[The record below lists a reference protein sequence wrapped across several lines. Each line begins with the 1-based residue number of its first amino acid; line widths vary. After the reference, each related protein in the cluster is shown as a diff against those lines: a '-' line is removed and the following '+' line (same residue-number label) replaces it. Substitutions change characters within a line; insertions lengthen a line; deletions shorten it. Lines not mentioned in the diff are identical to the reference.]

1 MSFQIDKLRSQA
13 DEQEATLLAQEEE
26 VHGKQKE
33 LDRLKE
39 EEKTLLEDIKK
50 SEKEIERLE
59 LDLIVVHELAEE
71 VSLKAIQVS
80 LKQRL
85 TLFTRKCLGFEK
97 ERLQIIESCLVIGV
111 CGHSLIRHLLTG
123 HLLSDIC

>member
-1 MSFQIDKLRSQA
+1 M
-13 DEQEATLLAQEEE
+13 LAQEEE

-59 LDLIVVHELAEE
+59 QDLGIASDLAEE
-71 VSLKAIQVS
+71 VRRQSCFPCA
-80 LKQRL
+80 RL
-85 TLFTRKCLGFEK
+85 IHTVTASQTPFTAP
-97 ERLQIIESCLVIGV
+97 
-111 CGHSLIRHLLTG
+111 
-123 HLLSDIC
+123 

>member
-1 MSFQIDKLRSQA
+1 MPFQIDKLLSQA

-71 VSLKAIQVS
+71 VSLKFNS
-80 LKQRL
+80 NNFK
-85 TLFTRKCLGFEK
+85 LFPHEN
-97 ERLQIIESCLVIGV
+97 V
-111 CGHSLIRHLLTG
+111 
-123 HLLSDIC
+123 

>member
-1 MSFQIDKLRSQA
+1 MTGEDILRWYFENHLSSSRHSFICDSDEIVSFQIDKLRSQA

-39 EEKTLLEDIKK
+39 EEKSLLEDIKK

-71 VSLKAIQVS
+71 VSLKANIVS
-80 LKQRL
+80 LKYR
-85 TLFTRKCLGFEK
+85 
-97 ERLQIIESCLVIGV
+97 QIIHTHRGGAL
-111 CGHSLIRHLLTG
+111 
-123 HLLSDIC
+123 

>member
-1 MSFQIDKLRSQA
+1 MAWLWLRWNLSFQIDKLRSQA

-71 VSLKAIQVS
+71 VSLKAIQAS
-80 LKQRL
+80 LKQRH
-85 TLFTRKCLGFEK
+85 
-97 ERLQIIESCLVIGV
+97 IIHTHEHV
-111 CGHSLIRHLLTG
+111 
-123 HLLSDIC
+123 

>member
-80 LKQRL
+80 LKQRH

-97 ERLQIIESCLVIGV
+97 ERLQIIESCLVIGTAEY
-111 CGHSLIRHLLTG
+111 GISP
-123 HLLSDIC
+123 

>member
-1 MSFQIDKLRSQA
+1 MAWLWLRWNLSFQIDKLRSQA

-80 LKQRL
+80 IKQL
-85 TLFTRKCLGFEK
+85 H
-97 ERLQIIESCLVIGV
+97 IIHTHAGGGV
-111 CGHSLIRHLLTG
+111 SKNI
-123 HLLSDIC
+123 I

>member
-1 MSFQIDKLRSQA
+1 MPFQIDKLRSQA

-71 VSLKAIQVS
+71 VSLKFNS
-80 LKQRL
+80 NNFK
-85 TLFTRKCLGFEK
+85 LFTHEN
-97 ERLQIIESCLVIGV
+97 V
-111 CGHSLIRHLLTG
+111 
-123 HLLSDIC
+123 

>member
-80 LKQRL
+80 LKQRH

-97 ERLQIIESCLVIGV
+97 ERLQMIESCLVIG
-111 CGHSLIRHLLTG
+111 TA
-123 HLLSDIC
+123 